1 MTGTRTQRAAEL
13 RRMARHGAQ
22 FDYQH
27 EPTMRLNATSH
38 IRLLLCTLVLLALVA
53 PAVALAQDEFD
64 DDFKP
69 PVDLVV
75 VMKANR
81 VMYLYANGE
90 MVEQFPIALGK
101 NPIGTKRKRGD
112 NRTPE
117 GLYYLDWRNPDSIFH
132 RSIHI
137 SYPNARDREDADARG
152 VDPGDLIMIHGQP
165 DYDDREREGDWTNG
179 CIAVSNEAIDTIWN
193 RVTDGTRIHIY
204 P

>member
-1 MTGTRTQRAAEL
+1 
-13 RRMARHGAQ
+13 
-22 FDYQH
+22 
-27 EPTMRLNATSH
+27 MRLNATSY
-38 IRLLLCTLVLLALVA
+38 IRLLLLTLAALALMA
-53 PAVALAQDEFD
+53 PTVTLAQDEFD

-117 GLYYLDWRNPDSIFH
+117 GLYTSTGAIRTIFH

-137 SYPNARDREDADARG
+137 SYPNARDREEADARG

-179 CIAVSNEAIDTIWN
+179 CIAVSNQAIDTIWD
-193 RVTDGTRIHIY
+193 RVYDGTRIHIY

>member
-1 MTGTRTQRAAEL
+1 LAPACAA
-13 RRMARHGAQ
+13 RQNCGIWRVTARVSIFQ
-22 FDYQH
+22 P
-27 EPTMRLNATSH
+27 EPTMRLNATCPT
-38 IRLLLCTLVLLALVA
+38 RLLLIALAIFALALPITA
-53 PAVALAQDEFD
+53 FAQDYAD
-64 DDFKP
+64 DGTQM

-81 VMYLYANGE
+81 VMYLYADGE
-90 MVEQFPIALGK
+90 MVDQFPIALGK
-101 NPIGTKRKRGD
+101 NPIGTKRQRGD
-112 NRTPE
+112 NKTPE
-117 GLYYLDWRNPDSIFH
+117 GLYRLDWRNPDSIFH

-137 SYPNARDREDADARG
+137 SYPNARDRAHASARG

-179 CIAVSNEAIDTIWN
+179 CIAVSNEAIDTIWK